1 MDDRQALTSFAALS
15 QETRLAIVRALVV
28 AGHDGLAAGIIAE
41 RMGVSPTNVSFHL
54 KELERSGLI
63 TQRRE
68 SRSIIYSASYEA
80 LADLVKFLMDDC
92 CSGHPAIREN
102 VERSG
107 ACCSDDE
114 TSAEGSVVA

>member
-1 MDDRQALTSFAALS
+1 MNDRQALTSFAALS

-28 AGHDGLAAGIIAE
+28 AGHDGLAAGVIAE

-68 SRSIIYSASYEA
+68 SRSIIYSASYDA

-92 CSGHPAIREN
+92 CAGHPAIREN
-102 VERSG
+102 VEHSR
-107 ACCSDDE
+107 ACYSNDKK
-114 TSAEGSVVA
+114 SSEGPVVA